1 MSQHCIEWPTDI
13 LRQFLR
19 TLSVICDSSAQ
30 RAWGK
35 LAFIVCKRDELA
47 QFARNMPRPILLRVE
62 ADATNAMFK
71 IPFMQATLVCVD
83 VDWGDGCVDKLRES
97 GNGYAEHKYAVPGEY
112 AVRVFSAHEQSGE
125 GLDHLGFEESP
136 SSVATASW
144 WRPLVAIV
152 SLGNCGLRS
161 LSWLFA
167 HSRAMKADLQW
178 LVLGEVS
185 NLSAMF
191 FASEFDQPIGG
202 WNVSRV
208 TNMYGMFGWATAFDQ
223 PIGEWNVSNVNDVS
237 FMFHAAS
244 EFN

>member
-152 SLGNCGLRS
+152 GLGNCGLRS

-208 TNMYGMFGWATAFDQ
+208 TNMYGMFGDGFRSAHW
-223 PIGEWNVSNVNDVS
+223 
-237 FMFHAAS
+237 
-244 EFN
+244 